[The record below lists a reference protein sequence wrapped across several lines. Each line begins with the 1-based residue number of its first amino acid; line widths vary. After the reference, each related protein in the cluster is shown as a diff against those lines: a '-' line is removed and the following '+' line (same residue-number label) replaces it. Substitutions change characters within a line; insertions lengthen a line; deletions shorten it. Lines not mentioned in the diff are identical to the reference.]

1 MQAAQYNV
9 HENVALIT
17 FNNPPVNGLSY
28 ALRAA
33 ISHYVAQANDD
44 DNIDAIVI
52 TGSERAFSGGA
63 DVREFGT
70 DLAFKEPIL
79 KNVIASIEDNP
90 KPIVAAID
98 GVALGGGFELALGA
112 HFRVARSGARVG
124 LPEVNLGIIPGAG
137 GTQRL
142 PRVIGVEKALPMIL
156 EARLVPARELA
167 DTELFAKVVDD
178 NVIDAAIKFAQGLK
192 SSGLKARKVRDL
204 PIQPAN
210 AQEILQEQYEWAQA
224 RYPHLPAKAQAVK
237 AILDGAVLG
246 FEQGLPN
253 ERSIFLELV
262 QSPQSVALRYVFG
275 AERTAARIPGL
286 ERDTES
292 RDVRCVG
299 IYGMGDSANA
309 LARAFNA
316 AGLVVTQVAR
326 DNQVADKLKGC
337 QLLIEATQGNEQQ
350 KKVALQLLDEIAGDD
365 TILATTSAQ
374 NLNKFK
380 ELVRVP
386 SALVR
391 LQPAPTIFQGHLWEL
406 GRTDE
411 TQPEVLATLLAL
423 ARKAGTHPISG
434 LPNNVG
440 VGARLLDVYLGA
452 AHDLLTLGLSRS
464 AIDTALTD
472 FGFAV
477 GPFEAAQLLGREH
490 LRTTPLI
497 ADADVPAA
505 TDLGPLMMAVLANEG
520 ARLLDE
526 NVIGRTIEFDMIAVH
541 GYGVGRFLGG
551 PMHYTEQFGLQQ
563 CVDLLNRYADILDS
577 SQSTWQVTT
586 RLQQCAAKEGKW
598 Q

>member
-1 MQAAQYNV
+1 MQAAQYDI

-17 FNNPPVNGLSY
+17 FNNPPVNGLSH

-33 ISHYVAQANDD
+33 IAHYVAQANDD
-44 DNIDAIVI
+44 DSIDAIVI

-79 KNVIASIEDNP
+79 KNLIAFIEDNP
-90 KPIVAAID
+90 KPVVAAID

-156 EARLVPARELA
+156 EARLVSARELA
-167 DTELFAKVVDD
+167 DTELFAKVVDE
-178 NVIDAAIKFAQGLK
+178 NVVDAAIKFAQSLK
-192 SSGLKARKVRDL
+192 TSGLQARKVRDL
-204 PIQPAN
+204 PIQPEN
-210 AQEILQEQYEWAQA
+210 AQAILQEQYEWAQA

-286 ERDTES
+286 ERDTSS
-292 RDVRCVG
+292 REVRGVG
-299 IYGMGDSANA
+299 IYGSGDLANA
-309 LARAFNA
+309 LARDFNA
-316 AGLVVTQVAR
+316 AGLAVIQVAR
-326 DNQVADKLKGC
+326 ADQVAARLTGC
-337 QLLIEATQGNEQQ
+337 ELLIEASQGSEQQ
-350 KKVALQLLDEIAGDD
+350 KKAALQTLAQLADED

-374 NLNKFK
+374 ALSHFK
-380 ELVRVP
+380 EQVQGLT
-386 SALVR
+386 ALVR
-391 LQPAPTIFQGHLWEL
+391 LQPGPTVFQGRLWEL
-406 GRTDE
+406 GRTDD

-423 ARKAGTHPISG
+423 ARKAGTYPISG
-434 LPNNVG
+434 LPNSAG
-440 VGARLLDVYLGA
+440 VGARLLDIYLQA
-452 AHDLLTLGLSRS
+452 AHDLLRLGLSRS
-464 AIDTALTD
+464 AIDAALTD

-477 GPFEAAQLLGREH
+477 GPFEAAQLLGLER
-490 LRTTPLI
+490 LRTAALI
-497 ADADVPAA
+497 QEAQVPTAA
-505 TDLGPLMMAVLANEG
+505 ELGPLMMAVLANEG

-526 NVIGRTIEFDMIAVH
+526 GIIGRTIEFDMIAVH
-541 GYGVGRFLGG
+541 GYGIGRFLGG
-551 PMHYTEQFGLQQ
+551 PMHYTEHLGLEH
-563 CVDLLNRYADILDS
+563 CVELLNRYADVLGA
-577 SQSTWQVTT
+577 SQSAWQVTT
-586 RLQQCAAKEGKW
+586 RLQQCAAGEGKW